1 MNWVRAIP
9 VVLVLWS
16 SAASGAT
23 LTWNSNSEPDVAGYR
38 IYQCSLIPCG
48 PGSGHESLLTTIGKV
63 TSFNI
68 GTPSVTRYY
77 FITAYDSADN
87 ESRGS
92 NLLNYTPAASSP
104 ALPTPLKTI
113 NLSVV
118 GNPITGPWGVE
129 ATTTDLRD
137 VFATVQLDQLDYSV
151 DHNGPYNFPAANG
164 LTVTGRFGSGL
175 HRVEFVFYLEG
186 TKTEV
191 GRANI
196 TVYEGTSTPPP
207 PPPLKTIN
215 LTIVGNPTTG
225 PWGVMA
231 STSDLRDV
239 FATVQLDQLDYSVDH
254 NGPYNFPADN
264 SLTVTTGRF
273 GSGLH
278 RVEFV
283 FYLEG
288 TKTKVGRANITV
300 HEGGGSP

>member
-16 SAASGAT
+16 NAASGAT
-23 LTWNSNSEPDVAGYR
+23 LTWNANSEPDVAGYR

-48 PGSGHESLLTTIGKV
+48 PGSGHESLLTNIGKV

-92 NLLNYTPAASSP
+92 NLLTYTPPASSP
-104 ALPTPLKTI
+104 PLPTPLKTI
-113 NLSVV
+113 NLTVV
-118 GNPITGPWGVE
+118 GNPTTGPWGVE
-129 ATTTDLRD
+129 TTTTDLRD
-137 VFATVQLDQLDYSV
+137 IMATVQLEQFEYYV
-151 DHNGPYNFPAANG
+151 DHNGPYNFPADNG
-164 LTVTGRFGSGL
+164 LTVTTGRFGSGP
-175 HRVEFVFYLEG
+175 HTIEFVFYLEG

-196 TVYEGTSTPPP
+196 TVQEGASTSPS
-207 PPPLKTIN
+207 PPLKTII
-215 LTIVGNPTTG
+215 LAIVGDPTTG

-231 STSDLRDV
+231 STSDLRDLM
-239 FATVQLDQLDYSVDH
+239 ATVRLDGHDHHVEHSAPYSFVTDD
-254 NGPYNFPADN
+254 GT
-264 SLTVTTGRF
+264 TVTTGRF

-283 FYLEG
+283 FHLEG
-288 TKTKVGRANITV
+288 TTTEVGRASIMV
-300 HEGGGSP
+300 HEDGGSP

>member
-92 NLLNYTPAASSP
+92 NLLTYTPAASSP

-129 ATTTDLRD
+129 ATT
-137 VFATVQLDQLDYSV
+137 
-151 DHNGPYNFPAANG
+151 P
-164 LTVTGRFGSGL
+164 
-175 HRVEFVFYLEG
+175 
-186 TKTEV
+186 
-191 GRANI
+191 
-196 TVYEGTSTPPP
+196 
-207 PPPLKTIN
+207 
-215 LTIVGNPTTG
+215 
-225 PWGVMA
+225 
-231 STSDLRDV
+231 DLRDV

-300 HEGGGSP
+300 HEGGAIP